1 MRCVIEEPVVDIKQL
16 RYFLALVREKHF
28 ARAAEASHISQ
39 PAFSAH
45 IRRLEHELGVSIIQ
59 RGNRYEGLTSD
70 GEIVLGWAKKI
81 IAVSDQ
87 LFEEVAVLKNN
98 LTGSL
103 NLGIIPSALP
113 VVNLLTAPLLELHP
127 NLSINIYSK
136 SSAEIERGLDDF
148 SLHAGLTYLDN
159 EPLKNVKKL
168 GLYAEEYYLIAA
180 AGDQNIG
187 EGEITWKEASK
198 LKLALLT
205 PDMQNRRIL
214 DAVFLEFG
222 VLPKP
227 LIETNSVIALY
238 THVRNGGIYSIIPH
252 VHFKTL
258 GPDAGIKALRL
269 CEPEERQEVGLVS
282 LDTDPV
288 SPKISALWEN
298 AKAANIREKLN
309 N

>member
-1 MRCVIEEPVVDIKQL
+1 MEIKQL
-16 RYFLALVREKHF
+16 RYLLALVREEHF

-70 GEIVLGWAKKI
+70 GKVVLGWAKKI
-81 IAVSDQ
+81 IAISDQ
-87 LFEEVAVLKNN
+87 LFEEIAELKNN

-103 NLGIIPSALP
+103 NLGAIPSALP
-113 VVNLLTAPLLELHP
+113 IVNLLTAQLLEQHP

-136 SSAEIERGLDDF
+136 SSADIERGLDDF

-168 GLYAEEYYLIAA
+168 GLYSEEYYLIAA
-180 AGDQNIG
+180 AGDKTIP
-187 EGEITWKEASK
+187 EGTITWRDASK

-214 DAVFLEFG
+214 DSIFLKFG

-227 LIETNSVIALY
+227 LIETNSVIALL
-238 THVRNGGIYSIIPH
+238 THVRSGGIYSIIPH
-252 VHFKTL
+252 VHFKML
-258 GPDAGIKALRL
+258 GSDAGIKAIKL
-269 CEPEERQEVGLVS
+269 CEPDEHQEVGLVS
-282 LDTDPV
+282 LDTEPV
-288 SPKISALWEN
+288 SPKIRALWEN
-298 AKAANIREKLN
+298 ATSANIREKLN